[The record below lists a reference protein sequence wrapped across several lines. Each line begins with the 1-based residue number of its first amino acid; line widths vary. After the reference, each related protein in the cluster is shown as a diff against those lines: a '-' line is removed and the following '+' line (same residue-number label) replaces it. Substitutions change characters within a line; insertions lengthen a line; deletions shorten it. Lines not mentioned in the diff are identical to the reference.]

1 MPDTAGRDIVPGDPC
16 SARPGGRSSDADRAA
31 LIGRHLVPGLAGVSF
46 ALFVLLYAIDRP
58 TYFAILNAIHV
69 HPFPRPFLDTRFV
82 TAQVECWSRGIDVYV
97 RNPCDPL
104 GRTLDYS
111 PLWLRLPFLARSDS
125 WTPVFGVAID
135 LAFLAALFRMP
146 WAPRGAFGA
155 IVAVGAVLS
164 WATMFAMER
173 GNTDLLMFAAGVA
186 FARLLNRS
194 APARYAGYA
203 LVLCVGLLKF
213 YPLSLLVLVI
223 REPERRMWMV
233 GALCA
238 LVLAAFLAG
247 FHAELSRIGA
257 NMADSLFGDMFGA
270 RSLPFGVPIRLGLGT
285 LPDAPGASFGH
296 GMSGASV
303 GHDMSDRGVTLL
315 GWTLFCVMTGGCVLT
330 ALRRGRNP
338 ALRTMLDRIG
348 PDARSLLLVGGVLCA
363 GCFFAHQNI
372 GYRAVLLLLVLP
384 GLLELVRLAP
394 EGRTRLVY
402 RSTSLLVVLVLWDGI
417 VSRSHVGWFVM
428 QLAWWWIAFVLLT
441 IVVALLRGE
450 VGRLVGRRRRADAG
464 RLAADA
470 IR

>member
-1 MPDTAGRDIVPGDPC
+1 MPDTAGRDIGPGDPC
-16 SARPGGRSSDADRAA
+16 SAHPGGRSSDADRAVV
-31 LIGRHLVPGLAGVSF
+31 IGRHLIPGLASVSF

-111 PLWLRLPFLARSDS
+111 PLWLRLPFLARSDR
-125 WTPVFGVAID
+125 WTPVFGLAID

-146 WAPRGAFGA
+146 WAPRGAFGV

-238 LVLAAFLAG
+238 LVLAAFIAG

-285 LPDAPGASFGH
+285 PPDASGASFVH
-296 GMSGASV
+296 GEP
-303 GHDMSDRGVTLL
+303 DRGATPL
-315 GWTLFCVMTGGCVLT
+315 GWMLFCVMTGGCVLA

-338 ALRTMLDRIG
+338 ALRTMLDQVG

-384 GLLELVRLAP
+384 GLLELGRLAP
-394 EGRTRLVY
+394 GGRTRLAY

-417 VSRSHVGWFVM
+417 VSRSRVGWFVM
-428 QLAWWWIAFVLLT
+428 QLAGWWIAFVLLS
-441 IVVALLRGE
+441 IVGALLSDE
-450 VGRLVGRRRRADAG
+450 VRRLVGRRRRADAG
-464 RLAADA
+464 RLAPHS